1 MPCLNPLDPQTMR
14 IHDTSGAFQSVVAN
28 SGGGQNRCGVLTF
41 PAAPPDAQHAPRQPR
56 PVCYENHAQ
65 DSRVRIF
72 AKDVCPTIGAS
83 HAGSPDFSPLVHQRI
98 VCYDGYNQPTHDE
111 ISFTLRSAMS
121 GTERNDADPKLL
133 LLPRTLAFA
142 IDSENSN
149 AMKSPNPNSGSR
161 RVEAAPTLTTFD
173 PGPERKHGGVAVVA
187 FTANQR
193 DEVRQIGGSGQV
205 AAALAATV
213 GKKQQTWLLQNA
225 RAATVRMRAG
235 KPGGGKGAL
244 VSTERSLTLACNN
257 DQTLFITPTTPKETN
272 ERCHA

>member
-41 PAAPPDAQHAPRQPR
+41 PAAPRQPR

-65 DSRVRIF
+65 DSRVRVL

-83 HAGSPDFSPLVHQRI
+83 HAGSPDFSPLVHQRV
-98 VCYDGYNQPTHDE
+98 VCYDGYNQSTHDE

-121 GTERNDADPKLL
+121 GTERTDADPKLL
-133 LLPRTLAFA
+133 LPPRTLAFA
-142 IDSENSN
+142 IDSDNSN

-205 AAALAATV
+205 AAALAATA
-213 GKKQQTWLLQNA
+213 GMKQQTWLLQNA

-235 KPGGGKGAL
+235 KPGGGGQGRSRLNRTLSDLGLQQRPDAFHHAHH
-244 VSTERSLTLACNN
+244 TEG
-257 DQTLFITPTTPKETN
+257 DK
-272 ERCHA
+272 

>member
-1 MPCLNPLDPQTMR
+1 MPCLNPLDSQTMR

-41 PAAPPDAQHAPRQPR
+41 PASASAHPAPRQPR

-65 DSRVRIF
+65 DSRVRLL

-83 HAGSPDFSPLVHQRI
+83 HTGSPDFSPLVRQRI
-98 VCYDGYNQPTHDE
+98 VCYDGYNQSTHDE
-111 ISFTLRSAMS
+111 ICFTLRSAMS
-121 GTERNDADPKLL
+121 GTERNDAVPKLL

-142 IDSENSN
+142 IDSDNSN
-149 AMKSPNPNSGSR
+149 AMKSHNPNSGSR

-205 AAALAATV
+205 AAALAATA
-213 GKKQQTWLLQNA
+213 GMKQQTWFLQST

-235 KPGGGKGAL
+235 KPGGGQGRSRLDRAL
-244 VSTERSLTLACNN
+244 SDHSLQQRPDALHNAGNSEG
-257 DQTLFITPTTPKETN
+257 DK
-272 ERCHA
+272 

>member
-14 IHDTSGAFQSVVAN
+14 IHDTSGAFQAVVAN

-41 PAAPPDAQHAPRQPR
+41 PAEQRHAPQLPR

-65 DSRVRIF
+65 DSRV
-72 AKDVCPTIGAS
+72 KPLPEVCPTIGAS
-83 HAGSPDFSPLVHQRI
+83 HAGSPDHTPLVHHRTI
-98 VCYDGYNQPTHDE
+98 CYDGYNQSTHDE

-142 IDSENSN
+142 IDSDNSN

-161 RVEAAPTLTTFD
+161 RVETAPTLTTFD

-193 DEVRQIGGSGQV
+193 DEVWAVCGSGQV
-205 AAALAATV
+205 AAALAATA
-213 GKKQQTWLLQNA
+213 GMKQQTWLLQGS

-235 KPGGGKGAL
+235 KPGGGQGRSRLDRAL
-244 VSTERSLTLACNN
+244 SDPCLQQRPDA
-257 DQTLFITPTTPKETN
+257 IH
-272 ERCHA
+272 HASHASKSEGEE

>member
-14 IHDTSGAFQSVVAN
+14 IHDTSGAFQSVLAN

-41 PAAPPDAQHAPRQPR
+41 PVAASAHPAPRQPR

-65 DSRVRIF
+65 DSRVRLL
-72 AKDVCPTIGAS
+72 AKDVCPTLGVARTC
-83 HAGSPDFSPLVHQRI
+83 SPDFSPLVHQR
-98 VCYDGYNQPTHDE
+98 
-111 ISFTLRSAMS
+111 
-121 GTERNDADPKLL
+121 
-133 LLPRTLAFA
+133 TLAFA
-142 IDSENSN
+142 IDSDNSN

-193 DEVRQIGGSGQV
+193 DEVRQVGGSGQV
-205 AAALAATV
+205 AAALAATA
-213 GKKQQTWLLQNA
+213 GMKQQTWLLQST
-225 RAATVRMRAG
+225 RAATV
-235 KPGGGKGAL
+235 
-244 VSTERSLTLACNN
+244 
-257 DQTLFITPTTPKETN
+257 PKETN